1 MHHIVTYGGWYQRTT
16 LHLSEIYE
24 FFFSGKSS
32 IDGLNPEQLS
42 RLYQQLDL
50 ASVSRET
57 SYLEYVQAKT
67 KQGISVRYYEDG
79 LYILQITASEVSD
92 ASDILQDYFEKQFGP
107 AISYLFS
114 KGAPT
119 PKVLANIK
127 TSHSTVIGL
136 ISANPAKEKI
146 DENVYGQIY
155 SQITSAQ
162 ITVYKTPN
170 HIFVAATDKYNQ
182 VVADIIEVQIFF
194 REFKDQ
200 LEKYLQI
207 HRRIWE
213 EISAIKEQKS
223 IPGSQIRH
231 IRSQLDGYQKTIN
244 LISNRINQ
252 MGTYIST
259 RASIAKQLDL
269 EDYLKTL
276 FQYKFETLADTLGY
290 IKEIWSMTKEY
301 LASAIQIMVEVEN
314 QSLNTSL
321 RSLQILTSIG
331 VVSGVLGLLARQEW
345 LKVTSYGFLYF
356 LILIAI
362 SWLVN
367 AIISLVF
374 ARLKYRLKFTERSQ
388 NL

>member
-1 MHHIVTYGGWYQRTT
+1 
-16 LHLSEIYE
+16 
-24 FFFSGKSS
+24 
-32 IDGLNPEQLS
+32 
-42 RLYQQLDL
+42 
-50 ASVSRET
+50 
-57 SYLEYVQAKT
+57 
-67 KQGISVRYYEDG
+67 
-79 LYILQITASEVSD
+79 
-92 ASDILQDYFEKQFGP
+92 
-107 AISYLFS
+107 
-114 KGAPT
+114 
-119 PKVLANIK
+119 
-127 TSHSTVIGL
+127 
-136 ISANPAKEKI
+136 
-146 DENVYGQIY
+146 
-155 SQITSAQ
+155 
-162 ITVYKTPN
+162 
-170 HIFVAATDKYNQ
+170 
-182 VVADIIEVQIFF
+182 
-194 REFKDQ
+194 
-200 LEKYLQI
+200 
-207 HRRIWE
+207 
-213 EISAIKEQKS
+213 
-223 IPGSQIRH
+223 
-231 IRSQLDGYQKTIN
+231 
-244 LISNRINQ
+244 

-345 LKVTSYGFLYF
+345 PKVTSYGFLYF